1 MQETHGERDI
11 RRPAGRQKPR
21 QFYRVAFGD
30 LRRHYGCSDYS
41 ASGDPTEAPWPSDQS
56 PQTVPRLWVSD
67 HPGIAGQPQITTEE
81 RLPHIGTIC
90 GKDRFTQPETL
101 LDNTSPGQLSRT
113 YSAGLIS
120 SRIIGI
126 PFLTPHTQGVL
137 GRSADLASTA
147 VLFGIGHMKA

>member
-1 MQETHGERDI
+1 
-11 RRPAGRQKPR
+11 
-21 QFYRVAFGD
+21 
-30 LRRHYGCSDYS
+30 
-41 ASGDPTEAPWPSDQS
+41 
-56 PQTVPRLWVSD
+56 LWVSH

-113 YSAGLIS
+113 YSAGFIS

-126 PFLTPHTQGVL
+126 PLLTPHTQGVL

-147 VLFGIGHMKA
+147 VPFDIGHDEGLIDLTSLKMIRCSDRRNRRGVAGWRHATLAPWRWAGGMQR